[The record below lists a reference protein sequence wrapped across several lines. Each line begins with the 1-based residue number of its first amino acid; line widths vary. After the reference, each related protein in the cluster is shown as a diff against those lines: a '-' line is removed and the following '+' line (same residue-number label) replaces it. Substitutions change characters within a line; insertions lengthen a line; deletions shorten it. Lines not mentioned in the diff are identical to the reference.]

1 MIEVINIPL
10 NVHGM
15 TYHGRCFSLIL
26 EKCPI
31 KAGFTVDIYHNV
43 TKPSKPLSLCI
54 MSSF

>member
-10 NVHGM
+10 NGVHGM

-43 TKPSKPLSLCI
+43 TKPSQSHCLCV
-54 MSSF
+54 